1 MRSHTPVIQRQT
13 SLRVPPS
20 ALVAPAHCF
29 PQERCPGRR
38 EWVVTPAGRR
48 AGDSDTGLE
57 SNLKLLCRGWR
68 RLGGAGGGE
77 DARPGPSREPATIP
91 SFKYLMPYAVDAG
104 AYVAAPRWSRTH
116 RRVRPSQWAAPKF
129 LPQVSLGPSV
139 LTQTVASLESVGGGH
154 WRTTGPVSGSL
165 LISSCKLVSHCSH
178 PDSKVVV
185 GE

>member
-1 MRSHTPVIQRQT
+1 MLRQ
-13 SLRVPPS
+13 LIVFPGKVPRPPRV
-20 ALVAPAHCF
+20 
-29 PQERCPGRR
+29 GRDPC
-38 EWVVTPAGRR
+38 WPAGRGLGYW
-48 AGDSDTGLE
+48 AGVQLE
-57 SNLKLLCRGWR
+57 TTVSGWR
-68 RLGGAGGGE
+68 RLGGVGGGE
-77 DARPGPSREPATIP
+77 DARPGLSREPATIS

-116 RRVRPSQWAAPKF
+116 CRVRQWAAPKL

-165 LISSCKLVSHCSH
+165 LISSCKLVSSH